1 MGTIDISLE
10 NKFDE
15 PVDILRIEFATFG
28 KCLSF
33 IWNSTAPGK
42 LIVQPNQTYRVTRTR
57 KRNTNSYKFC
67 LDW

>member
-1 MGTIDISLE
+1 MGMIDISLE

-42 LIVQPNQTYRVTRTR
+42 LIVQPNQTYRVRR
-57 KRNTNSYKFC
+57 EKKNDE
-67 LDW
+67 LI